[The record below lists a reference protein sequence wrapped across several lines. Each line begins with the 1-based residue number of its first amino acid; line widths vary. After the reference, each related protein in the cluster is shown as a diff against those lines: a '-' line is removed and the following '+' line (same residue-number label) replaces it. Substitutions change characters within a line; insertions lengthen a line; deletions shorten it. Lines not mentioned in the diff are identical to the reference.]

1 MRNREAYNQGNPK
14 KYRGLTQSSLWILA
28 SYEASRLDVLT
39 IDTEGEGEFLPVFSF
54 EEEAETFL
62 RLSADTGKK
71 AGWWI
76 RKAAA
81 GELVS
86 LLLAPCA
93 QVKRVALDPLPLSF
107 GRGMFPLFCV
117 ARERFV
123 EDLLQVGKRQGRAA
137 EPLVT
142 A

>member
-1 MRNREAYNQGNPK
+1 MHSRKAPNQGTPK
-14 KYRGLTQSSLWILA
+14 KNRGLTRRALWLIA
-28 SYEASRLDVLT
+28 SYKASRLDVLT
-39 IDTEGEGEFLPVFSF
+39 ISTEGDGECLPIFSF

-62 RLSADTGKK
+62 RLSGDDGA

-76 RKAAA
+76 RKAAP

-93 QVKRVALDPLPLSF
+93 QVKWVALDPLPLSF
-107 GRGMFPLFCV
+107 GRGMFPFFGV
-117 ARERFV
+117 ARKRFV
-123 EDLLQVGKRQGRAA
+123 EDLLLGRKRGGTAA
-137 EPLVT
+137 EPLVP